1 MAKFWYPRNQ
11 KDGAIM
17 WPSKLNSMFLLFDT
31 MPDDIS
37 PRLRPHFAMRR
48 AVKRV
53 LEGRIKGNKQKR
65 HHSAISGGQM
75 PFLTP
80 VDGVKKAKAN
90 RNTNID
96 KIFVFC

>member
-1 MAKFWYPRNQ
+1 
-11 KDGAIM
+11 
-17 WPSKLNSMFLLFDT
+17 
-31 MPDDIS
+31 MPDDIL